1 MPALAP
7 DAIPI
12 RDRRSVHARGHQHR
26 TKTEKTVNGL
36 DIPANPLWND
46 GNPVE
51 VYTIAEFW
59 KIK

>member
-1 MPALAP
+1 MQSRSEIVGQFTLA
-7 DAIPI
+7 ATSTIQ
-12 RDRRSVHARGHQHR
+12 VQHY

-36 DIPANPLWND
+36 GIPTNPAWND